1 MQLRFFRIPAGDNG
15 CFAEELN
22 AFLRGHRILTVQ
34 REFVTGPDGAWW
46 AICVEYLSAAA
57 AGAGSAAIG
66 TGKGKID
73 YREKLSA
80 EDFVVFSALRDV
92 RKELAERDGVPVYAV
107 FTNEQIAEMV
117 TTNATS
123 LAALRKIGGVGDGR
137 IEKYGER
144 FVAALQGGQPSRLSG
159 PTPVPGVVIDAEAA
173 ILPGQA
179 GRPSSHTAGTAVPQ
193 P

>member
-1 MQLRFFRIPAGDNG
+1 MQLRFFRIPAGDTG

-22 AFLRGHRILTVQ
+22 AFPRGHRILTVQ
-34 REFVTGPDGAWW
+34 REFVTGSDGAWW
-46 AICVEYLSAAA
+46 AICVEYLSAASAGTGPA
-57 AGAGSAAIG
+57 ANG

-80 EDFVVFSALRDV
+80 EDFVVFSALRDI

-117 TTNATS
+117 TNKADS
-123 LAALRKIGGVGDGR
+123 LAALRKIDGVGDSR
-137 IEKYGER
+137 IEKFGER
-144 FVAALQGGQPSRLSG
+144 FVTALRA
-159 PTPVPGVVIDAEAA
+159 VPGVGSGAAAA
-173 ILPGQA
+173 ILPGQTE
-179 GRPSSHTAGTAVPQ
+179 RPSSQTARAAALQ

>member
-1 MQLRFFRIPAGDNG
+1 MQLRFFRIPAGDTG

-34 REFVTGPDGAWW
+34 REFVSGADGAWW

-57 AGAGSAAIG
+57 DTGPAANG

-73 YREKLSA
+73 YREKLNA
-80 EDFVVFSALRDV
+80 EDFAVFSALRDV

-117 TTNATS
+117 TSKADS
-123 LAALRKIGGVGDGR
+123 LTALRKIDGVGDSR

-144 FVAALQGGQPSRLSG
+144 FVAALR
-159 PTPVPGVVIDAEAA
+159 V
-173 ILPGQA
+173 
-179 GRPSSHTAGTAVPQ
+179 GRPSSHTAGTAVLPS
-193 P
+193 

>member
-1 MQLRFFRIPAGDNG
+1 MQLRFFRIPAGDTG

-34 REFVTGPDGAWW
+34 RELVSWQDGAWW
-46 AICVEYLSAAA
+46 MICVEYLAAA
-57 AGAGSAAIG
+57 AGAGPSANG
-66 TGKGKID
+66 SSKGKID

-80 EDFVVFSALRDV
+80 EDFAVFSALRDV

-117 TTNATS
+117 TSKANS
-123 LAALRKIGGVGDGR
+123 LATLRKISGVGDGR

-144 FVAALQGGQPSRLSG
+144 FVATLH
-159 PTPVPGVVIDAEAA
+159 
-173 ILPGQA
+173 A
-179 GRPSSHTAGTAVPQ
+179 GFPSSPTAGTAALQ